1 LSDTD
6 TPLSFILLDSDQ
18 DPFVCLAE
26 LVLDQSIDSA
36 ESNPA
41 ALEKVTIW
49 CHHSP
54 QIQPIQ
60 RALLAASQARGQSA
74 LVLPQITTLAD
85 WLQQQYPAA
94 KPFINQHDKQLIL
107 VDAIRQF
114 PELFQSQNNWAVAKE
129 LVMLFD
135 ELSWA
140 QLGLD
145 EGESALRS
153 LLSDSYAALD
163 VGSHNISRESKILC
177 TLWNAYQSQIEARG
191 CIDASQYYCS
201 LLTSIDSSTIKTP
214 IYVIARDY
222 ISVVERKFFT
232 QLQQHSDLTIVY
244 NKVAQRSRCG
254 RHHPYHRLPGY
265 TEALHSAIP
274 QQQELNDK
282 QVLFQLIFDHS
293 ETLITRLQKAR
304 DLFIKNPLEDSVYL
318 YETASLEEQIL
329 AIVTQSKR
337 WLLTDAQPIAI
348 ICDDRQLTRRIRSAL
363 EGQGIPISDSGGWA
377 ISTTAAASIIQQ
389 LLEMLQSGF
398 DEVSVFEFM
407 SSPLFTPVADSA
419 ELQASLLATF
429 KALESNVGVKASGM
443 QALMQRIQVI
453 SHGLATEDQADTDA
467 ILNCLES
474 IRIAVRPLLALLHKD
489 EIAIGA
495 STATLLQALNDL
507 QITERLEQD
516 AAGAQVLFLLQA
528 QALSVQDEDILVTW
542 RDWRLWLHDQFEY
555 EYFVA
560 EKSDPRIHF
569 CTLQRLAY
577 GKYSHLIFAGM
588 DETAYSTSTD
598 QKTFFNQNV
607 RHELGLQTSHQILA
621 IQYMQFRQALEQH
634 QKILICA
641 QTQVGDES
649 KGLQAWVQLLKIFS
663 QQGFHSDLKDN
674 ELIRLMQLSQ
684 YYEKEKHIA
693 DIKSAHAPTSSA
705 PAELLHNH
713 ISATQYQTLVNCPY
727 QYLMKHLLH
736 IKQDRKQEKL
746 AGGAY
751 GEAIHQCLY
760 NFHFAHTQEPALSS
774 LSLTE
779 KEKRLE
785 DISKAV
791 FDKLPY
797 ASAEVSVWY
806 QRWRHSI
813 PSYVEWLTARNGEWQ
828 VDAGEHSF
836 EMKLTERVSLKG
848 QIDRIDRSSDSMS
861 VIDYKTS
868 SNSEQYKKLS
878 IKNGD
883 LVQLPFYGLLCEQAE
898 QASYLVLGHGK
909 KTNTIEISNADEFNH
924 LKQAHHSRLI
934 ELVAALQQQQVLP
947 ANGSEKICDY
957 CDYEGYCRRSHWQ

>member
-1 LSDTD
+1 MADTD
-6 TPLSFILLDSDQ
+6 TLLSFILVDSDQ
-18 DPFVCLAE
+18 DPFARLAE
-26 LVLDQSIDSA
+26 LVLDHSIDST
-36 ESNPA
+36 ETNPA
-41 ALEKVTIW
+41 ALEQVTIW

-60 RALLAASQARGQSA
+60 RALLAASQARGQAA
-74 LVLPQITTLAD
+74 LVLPQITTLQD

-94 KPFINQHDKQLIL
+94 KPFINQHDRQLIL

-145 EGESALRS
+145 EGESALHS
-153 LLSDSYAALD
+153 LLSESYAALD

-191 CIDASQYYCS
+191 YIDASQYYCS
-201 LLTSIDSSTIKTP
+201 LLASIDSSTIKAP

-222 ISVVERKFFT
+222 ISAVERKFFT
-232 QLQQHSDLTIVY
+232 QLQQHSNLTIVY
-244 NKVAQRSRCG
+244 NKVAQTSRCG

-265 TEALHSAIP
+265 AEALQTTSP
-274 QQQELNDK
+274 QEQALSDK
-282 QVLFQLIFDHS
+282 QSLFRLIFDSS
-293 ETLITRLQKAR
+293 ETLITRLEKAR
-304 DLFIKNPLEDSVYL
+304 NLFTKNPLEQSIYL
-318 YETASLEEQIL
+318 YETASSEEQIL

-337 WLLTDAQPIAI
+337 WLLNDAQPIAI
-348 ICDDRQLTRRIRSAL
+348 LCDDRQLTRRIRAAL

-377 ISTTAAASIIQQ
+377 ISTTAAASIVHQ
-389 LLEMLQSGF
+389 LLDMLQSGF

-407 SSPLFTPVADSA
+407 SSPLFTPVANSA
-419 ELQASLLATF
+419 ELQDSLLTTF
-429 KALESNVGVKASGM
+429 KALESNVGVRDSGM
-443 QALMQRIQVI
+443 QALMQRIQIV
-453 SHGLATEDQADTDA
+453 SHGLAIEEQASTEAVLA
-467 ILNCLES
+467 CLES
-474 IRIAVRPLLALLHKD
+474 IRIAARPLLALLHKD
-489 EIAIGA
+489 EIAIGD
-495 STATLLQALNDL
+495 STATLLQVLNEL
-507 QITERLEQD
+507 QITARLEQD

-588 DETAYSTSTD
+588 DETAYSASND

-607 RHELGLQTSHQILA
+607 RRELFLQTSQQLLA

-634 QKILICA
+634 QEILICA
-641 QTQVGDES
+641 QTQIGGES

-663 QQGFHSDLKDN
+663 QQGFHSDLKDD

-684 YYEKEKHIA
+684 RYEQEKHIA
-693 DIKSAHAPTSSA
+693 DIKPAQPPSSSA
-705 PAELLHNH
+705 PAELLHSH

-727 QYLMKHLLH
+727 QYFIKHLLH

-760 NFHFAHTQEPALSS
+760 NFHFGRKQEPN
-774 LSLTE
+774 LSLAEQE
-779 KEKRLE
+779 KSLG

-797 ASAEVSVWY
+797 ASSEVSVWY
-806 QRWRHSI
+806 QRWLHSI
-813 PSYVEWLTARNGEWQ
+813 PSYIEWLTARSGEWQ
-828 VDAGEHSF
+828 IHAGEHSF
-836 EMKLTERVSLKG
+836 EMKLTEKVSLKG

-868 SNSEQYKKLS
+868 SNTEQYKKMS

-898 QASYLVLGHGK
+898 QASYLILGHGK
-909 KTNTIEISNADEFNH
+909 KTMTTDISDADEFSH
-924 LKQAHHSRLI
+924 LKQAHHHRLI
-934 ELVAALQQQQVLP
+934 ELVEALQQQHVLP

>member
-6 TPLSFILLDSDQ
+6 TPLSFILVDSDQ
-18 DPFVCLAE
+18 DPFVRLAE
-26 LVLDQSIDSA
+26 LVLDQTIDNA
-36 ESNPA
+36 GPNPA
-41 ALEKVTIW
+41 ALEQVTIW
-49 CHHSP
+49 CQHSP

-60 RALLAASQARGQSA
+60 RALLAESQARGQAA
-74 LVLPQITTLAD
+74 LVLPQITTLPD
-85 WLQQQYPAA
+85 WLQQQYPPT

-153 LLSDSYAALD
+153 LLSESYAALD

-191 CIDASQYYCS
+191 CIDASQHYCS
-201 LLTSIDSSTIKTP
+201 LLASIDSSTIKAP
-214 IYVIARDY
+214 IYVIAKDY
-222 ISVVERKFFT
+222 ISAVERKFFT
-232 QLQQHSDLTIVY
+232 QLQQHNNLTIVY
-244 NKVAQRSRCG
+244 NKVAPTNRCG

-265 TEALHSAIP
+265 TEALHSSTSE
-274 QQQELNDK
+274 QQELSDK
-282 QVLFQLIFDHS
+282 QVLLQLIFDRS
-293 ETLITRLQKAR
+293 ETLITRLEKVR
-304 DLFIKNPLEDSVYL
+304 DLFPINPLENSIHL
-318 YETASLEEQIL
+318 YETASLEQQVL

-337 WLLTDAQPIAI
+337 WLLTNAQPIAI

-363 EGQGIPISDSGGWA
+363 EEQGIPISDSGGWA
-377 ISTTAAASIIQQ
+377 ISTTAAVSIVQQ

-407 SSPLFTPVADSA
+407 SSPLFTPVTDST
-419 ELQASLLATF
+419 ELQDSLLATF
-429 KALESNVGVKASGM
+429 NALESHVGVKTSGM
-443 QALMQRIQVI
+443 QALMQRIQI
-453 SHGLATEDQADTDA
+453 TSHGLAIEDQANTDA
-467 ILNCLES
+467 VLNCLES
-474 IRIAVRPLLALLHKD
+474 IRIAARPLLALMHKD
-489 EIAIGA
+489 EIAIGT
-495 STATLLQALNDL
+495 STTILLQVLNDL
-507 QITERLEQD
+507 KITERLEQD

-555 EYFVA
+555 EYFVT

-598 QKTFFNQNV
+598 QKTFFNQTV
-607 RHELGLQTSHQILA
+607 RRELGLQTSHQLLA

-634 QKILICA
+634 QEILICA
-641 QTQVGDES
+641 QTQIGDEN

-684 YYEKEKHIA
+684 RYEQEKHIA
-693 DIKSAHAPTSSA
+693 DIKPAHAPISSA
-705 PAELLHNH
+705 PAKLLHSH

-727 QYLMKHLLH
+727 QYFMKHLLH
-736 IKQDRKQEKL
+736 IKQDRNQEKL

-751 GEAIHQCLY
+751 GEAVHQCLY
-760 NFHFAHTQEPALSS
+760 NFHFAHKQEPT
-774 LSLTE
+774 LSLAE
-779 KEKRLE
+779 KEKCLE
-785 DISKAV
+785 QISKSV

-806 QRWRHSI
+806 QRWLHSI
-813 PSYVEWLTARNGEWQ
+813 PSYIEWLTARNGEWQ
-828 VDAGEHSF
+828 VNAGEHSF
-836 EMKLTERVSLKG
+836 EMKLTEHVSLKG
-848 QIDRIDRSSDSMS
+848 QIDRIDRSSDGMS

-898 QASYLVLGHGK
+898 QASYLILGHGK
-909 KTNTIEISNADEFNH
+909 KTNTIDISNTDEFNH

-934 ELVAALQQQQVLP
+934 ELVDALQQQQALP

>member
-6 TPLSFILLDSDQ
+6 TPLSFILIDNDQ
-18 DPFVCLAE
+18 DPFACLAE
-26 LVLDQSIDSA
+26 LILDRSIDHA
-36 ESNPA
+36 QPNPSQ
-41 ALEKVTIW
+41 LNQVIIW

-60 RALLAASQARGQSA
+60 RALLSASQARGQTA
-74 LVLPQITTLAD
+74 LILPQITTLQD
-85 WLQQQYPAA
+85 WLQQHVPATQ
-94 KPFINQHDKQLIL
+94 PFINQHDKQLIL

-145 EGESALRS
+145 EGESALS
-153 LLSDSYAALD
+153 NLLSESYAALD
-163 VGSHNISRESKILC
+163 VGNHSISRESKILC

-201 LLTSIDSSTIKTP
+201 LLASLDITSIQTP
-214 IYVIARDY
+214 IYVIGKDY
-222 ISVVERKFFT
+222 ISAVEQKFFMR
-232 QLQQHSDLTIVY
+232 LQQHNNLTIIY
-244 NKVAQRSRCG
+244 NKIVQTSRCG
-254 RHHPYHRLPGY
+254 RHHPYHHLPGY
-265 TEALHSAIP
+265 TEALRTIDQKEQRLSDRQALL
-274 QQQELNDK
+274 E
-282 QVLFQLIFDHS
+282 LIFDRS
-293 ETLITRLQKAR
+293 ETLITRLNKAR
-304 DLFIKNPLEDSVYL
+304 SLFTKNPLDQSIYL

-348 ICDDRQLTRRIRSAL
+348 VCDDRQLTRRIRATL

-389 LLEMLQSGF
+389 LLDMLQSGF
-398 DEVSVFEFM
+398 DEATVFEFM
-407 SSPLFTPVADSA
+407 SSPLFTLVAHSPK
-419 ELQASLLATF
+419 LQASLLTTF
-429 KALESNVGVKASGM
+429 KALQSNIGVKTSGM
-443 QALMQRIQVI
+443 QALMQRIQI
-453 SHGLATEDQADTDA
+453 ASHGLAIEDQENTHVV
-467 ILNCLES
+467 LNCLES
-474 IRIAVRPLLALLHKD
+474 IRMAARPLLALLHKD
-489 EIAIGA
+489 KVAIGTC
-495 STATLLQALNDL
+495 TATLLQVLNKL
-507 QITERLEQD
+507 QITEQLERD
-516 AAGAQVLFLLQA
+516 AAGVQVLSLLQA
-528 QALSVQDEDILVTW
+528 QAINTQDEDILVTW

-588 DETAYSTSTD
+588 DETAYNVSSD

-607 RHELGLQTSHQILA
+607 RRELGLQTNHQIAA
-621 IQYMQFRQALEQH
+621 IQYMQFRQALEQQ

-641 QTQVGDES
+641 QTQLGAES

-663 QQGFHSDLKDN
+663 EQGFHSDLKDR
-674 ELIRLMQLSQ
+674 ELARLMQLSQ
-684 YYEKEKHIA
+684 RYEQEKQIA
-693 DIKSAHAPTSSA
+693 DIEPAHAPSSPA
-705 PAELLHNH
+705 PTDLLPNQ

-727 QYLMKHLLH
+727 QYFVKHLLQF
-736 IKQDRKQEKL
+736 KQDKQQEKL

-751 GEAIHQCLY
+751 GEAVHQCLY
-760 NFHFAHTQEPALSS
+760 NFHFKHKQEPD

-779 KEKRLE
+779 KEKFLV

-806 QRWRHSI
+806 QRWLHSI
-813 PSYVEWLTARNGEWQ
+813 PSYIEWLSKRSEQWQ
-828 VDAGEHSF
+828 AYAGERTF
-836 EMKLTERVSLKG
+836 DMKLTDTVSLKG
-848 QIDRIDRSSDSMS
+848 QIDHIDRSSDGMS

-868 SNSEQYKKLS
+868 SNNEQYKIIS

-883 LVQLPFYGLLCEQAE
+883 LVQLPFYGLLCEQAD

-909 KTNTIEISNADEFNH
+909 EVSSAGISDADEFSD

-934 ELVAALQQQQVLP
+934 ELVEALQQQHILP